1 MAQEGGPQEVL
12 REKKRS
18 AWEER
23 VRFRG
28 GDAGGR
34 ADQARKKG
42 RCDGLRTLRAFCMRS
57 RPSRLTLA
65 ESLLRA
71 LVGVLVTRT
80 KMERAPAGM
89 ASAREEQ
96 LAQNMAAAA
105 ATAATTEETGP
116 QSGATPTCAL

>member
-1 MAQEGGPQEVL
+1 
-12 REKKRS
+12 
-18 AWEER
+18 
-23 VRFRG
+23 
-28 GDAGGR
+28 
-34 ADQARKKG
+34 
-42 RCDGLRTLRAFCMRS
+42 MRS

-116 QSGATPTCAL
+116 GSEMEVFWRTSAPQ